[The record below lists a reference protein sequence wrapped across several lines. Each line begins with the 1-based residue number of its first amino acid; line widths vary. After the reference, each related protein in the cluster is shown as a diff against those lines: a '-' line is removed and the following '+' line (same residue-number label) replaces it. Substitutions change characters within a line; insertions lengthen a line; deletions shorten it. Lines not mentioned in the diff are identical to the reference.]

1 LYSLAANL
9 GKTTKMV
16 KGFNSKAQIGCSI
29 CCMLALIMA
38 FVGTIFIHI
47 AFNALIEPL
56 VKLPDNLAAG
66 INDVLHFRTLK
77 ADGVAVANQAQA
89 ALTKCGMTVVLCS
102 NPPQTQ
108 QTSNN
113 KAEITA
119 IATTFQGTLATVEK
133 VANDKYLGI
142 GEFKK
147 AGKDLKALH
156 KTMDDAKKIQQPTQC
171 TISNPLYCAIH
182 TSAVA
187 IQNAAVEVNKG
198 VDKIV
203 NSKEVKE
210 FKDRAKNVKSGL
222 NVLPYIFW
230 LSVVFYVCFFFT
242 KRPSCKGGGAPC
254 CACTWHTIFFVISI
268 ILCIV
273 FVVIGLVVM
282 RVSKDVTL
290 KDPFQ
295 GSPTIVQLV
304 DHIEVTF
311 PRFYDKVFKD
321 LIGGL
326 KKTWDAWVVFLVA
339 HIILSAH
346 ACGCC
351 CGVYIDTPKESS

>member
-1 LYSLAANL
+1 
-9 GKTTKMV
+9 MV

-29 CCMLALIMA
+29 CCMLSLFMALIA
-38 FVGTIFIHI
+38 TILIHV

-56 VKLPDNLAAG
+56 VKLPQNLLTG
-66 INDVLHFRTLK
+66 INDVLHFATLK
-77 ADGVAVANQAQA
+77 TDAASVAAQAQA
-89 ALTKCGMTVVLCS
+89 TLQKCGVNVGQCPSPPSS
-102 NPPQTQ
+102 NR
-108 QTSNN
+108 TSNTA
-113 KAEITA
+113 AELAGIQA
-119 IATTFQGTLATVEK
+119 IFKSTLASVEK
-133 VANDKYLGI
+133 TANDKYLGI
-142 GEFKK
+142 GDFQK
-147 AGKDLKALH
+147 AGADLKAIH
-156 KTMDDAKKIQQPTQC
+156 AKMDEAAKIQQPTPC
-171 TISNPLYCAIH
+171 DVTDPLYCSIYTASIAAQ
-182 TSAVA
+182 SA
-187 IQNAAVEVNKG
+187 AAQVQQG
-198 VDKIV
+198 VDKIT

-210 FKDRAKNVKSGL
+210 FKNQTKNVKTGL
-222 NVLPYIFW
+222 NVLPYLFW
-230 LSVVFYVCFFFT
+230 LSTLFYVCFFFS
-242 KRPSCKGGGAPC
+242 KRPSCRGGAAPC